1 MTVDSGD
8 VGRFALCGAV
18 GREKVVAR
26 TYVPAVHHFRRQQGG
41 KGGGVV
47 MLAEPSVLT
56 AGALPFFFVASSFST
71 AAMGAQESP
80 MVSCRCT
87 MWRLV
92 ELFCGEIFSVTAV
105 STGQKGSIS
114 AVSFAPRST
123 ALFTM

>member
-1 MTVDSGD
+1 
-8 VGRFALCGAV
+8 
-18 GREKVVAR
+18 
-26 TYVPAVHHFRRQQGG
+26 
-41 KGGGVV
+41 
-47 MLAEPSVLT
+47 
-56 AGALPFFFVASSFST
+56 
-71 AAMGAQESP
+71 

-123 ALFTM
+123 ALFTMSSWRPGLFSKSVDEDMLMISSVAVLLWLLFNSFP